1 MAASTS
7 KPPRSDIRPSKDP
20 QKTPSKKGKGKENS
34 NKPASTS
41 THSPSWEEDTP
52 WIWASLTDPSSSRVA
67 PVFTKDGSYFF
78 SLIGS
83 SVKIYSTATGIVV
96 STLTAPASNDDDSCS
111 DILTSAVLNP
121 HNVFQLIVGTL
132 GGRILIWDFVNATL
146 LQTVN
151 VGQPIHYICAH
162 DRFKGSVFVAASRSR
177 KKASSSDTNAIVL
190 QIFIKQSDHTSQ
202 VVKAV
207 PVGKIRHP
215 TGLSI
220 SANGAWLV
228 ASAAH
233 KVYVAK
239 TESLEAGFT
248 KYVSPEHLTCLSF
261 HPSEEYFATGDEKGV
276 IRIWY
281 CLNDSLAVNVRGV
294 EKRTQTR
301 ALHWHA
307 HAVSSLTF
315 SPNGAYL
322 LSGGEESVLVIW
334 QLHTGKKEFVPR
346 VGAPISTIC
355 VSRSVNGEEEYLLGL
370 ADATYT
376 FISSS
381 SLKIVRSCSRI
392 KIGVFPFPI
401 LSSEDLSHFE
411 DPAFSQES
419 ASTSKLD
426 SVPLAVQPLTST
438 FILPSSHAS
447 SVQIYSPS
455 SSTLIGELEVSPS
468 NRVSRREDKPIT
480 PSRVEHAVV
489 SASGLWMATV
499 DRREDDAGFRPEVY
513 LKIWAWDKKEEN
525 WVLNTRIDR
534 PHGTF
539 KVVDVS
545 FSSIAEGSDLAFLV
559 TTGEDG
565 LIKVWRLLSHK
576 KDSEQ
581 DIWVCHTTLAFRS
594 ERPRSVSW
602 SPDASLFSVAVGPHI
617 ALYDP
622 VTGSLRHT
630 LTAPQSQTML
640 SGQFIGRSGRHLLA
654 CGTNS
659 LIMWDLID
667 NEVSWQTTTP
677 VQIEKVIPHPRED
690 SFAVIHSPIVV
701 NDAQRTKVSIFRVS
715 SSSPFSVRS
724 VPFGLRNVIWGAFQ
738 ASAGF
743 SLVGVTER
751 WRVIVMGDSAASFK
765 DEGRVARGINTTNQG
780 QQKRTLFQDL
790 FGVSAFADSNSEFP
804 EWVSAPRKDNISH
817 DLFSA
822 PAFLMPALDT
832 LFGPLIESFLTVRI
846 AEGAVNPD
854 GPPDAYE
861 DVAMEEA
868 ADSLITPN
876 QPPRVPQPGELDMFT
891 KLFRTSCRNKP
902 SLPPKSQVNGKLNGM
917 HLHPKE
923 INGTPR
929 PPLAIAPSTQCRPS
943 SDSDDH
949 LSPSPAT
956 PSTPIVNGK
965 KRRKVSR

>member
-7 KPPRSDIRPSKDP
+7 KSPRSDFRPSKDP

-41 THSPSWEEDTP
+41 THSPSWEEDAP
-52 WIWASLTDPSSSRVA
+52 WIWTSLTDPSSSRVA

-96 STLTAPASNDDDSCS
+96 STLTAPASNDNDSYS

-132 GGRILIWDFVNATL
+132 SGRILIWDFVNAIL

-177 KKASSSDTNAIVL
+177 KKASSSDTNGIVL

-202 VVKAV
+202 AVKIV

-233 KVYVAK
+233 KVYVVK

-248 KYVSPEHLTCLSF
+248 KYVSPERLTCLTF

-355 VSRSVNGEEEYLLGL
+355 VLRPVNGEEEYLLGL

-376 FISSS
+376 FINSS

-392 KIGVFPFPI
+392 KI
-401 LSSEDLSHFE
+401 
-411 DPAFSQES
+411 DPAFSQEP
-419 ASTSKLD
+419 ASTSNLD
-426 SVPLAVQPLTST
+426 SAPLAVQPLTST

-447 SVQIYSPS
+447 SLQIYSPS
-455 SSTLIGELEVSPS
+455 SSTLISELEVSPS

-489 SASGLWMATV
+489 SASGLWMATT

-513 LKIWAWDKKEEN
+513 LKFWAWDKKEEN

-545 FSSIAEGSDLAFLV
+545 FSPIVEGSDLAFLV
-559 TTGEDG
+559 TTGEDD
-565 LIKVWRLLSHK
+565 LIKVWRLWSHK

-581 DIWVCHTTLAFRS
+581 GSDIWVCHTTLAFRL

-602 SPDASLFSVAVGPHI
+602 SPDTSLFSVSVGPHI

-622 VTGSLRHT
+622 
-630 LTAPQSQTML
+630 TML
-640 SGQFIGRSGRHLLA
+640 SAQFVGRSGRHLLA
-654 CGTNS
+654 CGTNT

-667 NEVSWQTTTP
+667 NEVFWQTTTP
-677 VQIEKVIPHPRED
+677 VQNEKIIPHPGED
-690 SFAVIHSPIVV
+690 LFAVIHSPVIA
-701 NDAQRTKVSIFRVS
+701 NDAQHTKISTFRVG
-715 SSSPFSVRS
+715 SSSPSSVRS
-724 VPFGLRNVIWGAFQ
+724 VPFGLRKVIWGAFP

-743 SLVGVTER
+743 SLVGITER
-751 WRVIVMGDSAASFK
+751 WRVVVMGDSAAPFN
-765 DEGRVARGINTTNQG
+765 DEGRVARGINIVNHG
-780 QQKRTLFQDL
+780 QQRRTLFQDL
-790 FGVSAFADSNSEFP
+790 FGASAFADSNSDFP
-804 EWVSAPRKDNISH
+804 EWVSAPRKDNVSLG
-817 DLFSA
+817 LFSA
-822 PAFLMPALDT
+822 PAFLRPALDT
-832 LFGPLIESFLTVRI
+832 LFDPLIKSFLTVRI
-846 AEGAVNPD
+846 AEDAVRSDQPA
-854 GPPDAYE
+854 DADE

-876 QPPRVPQPGELDMFT
+876 QPPTSASTWRTGYVYEAFPD
-891 KLFRTSCRNKP
+891 KLSKQT
-902 SLPPKSQVNGKLNGM
+902 LLASQVPG
-917 HLHPKE
+917 
-923 INGTPR
+923 
-929 PPLAIAPSTQCRPS
+929 
-943 SDSDDH
+943 
-949 LSPSPAT
+949 
-956 PSTPIVNGK
+956 
-965 KRRKVSR
+965 